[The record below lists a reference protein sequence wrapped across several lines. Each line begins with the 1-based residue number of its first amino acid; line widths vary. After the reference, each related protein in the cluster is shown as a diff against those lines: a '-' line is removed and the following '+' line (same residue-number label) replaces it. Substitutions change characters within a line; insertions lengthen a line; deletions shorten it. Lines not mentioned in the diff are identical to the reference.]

1 MQRGSVVKVQALFKK
16 KAPVVVEEP
25 PAPVKKSMFSFGGKK
40 DANAKKVEEAPPAP
54 VKKGLFSFGGKK
66 EAASSSPAAP
76 SSKKAGASKKVVVKS
91 DDKAAEYKKR
101 QGLGGIVSAFDFAEV
116 RSKSGEIYVCGCVD
130 GGLNLQVRPKMT
142 QRGLCGGGG
151 SSLGA

>member
-1 MQRGSVVKVQALFKK
+1 MTSGMFAGPQLPVRQPGMQMQRGSVVKVQALFKK
-16 KAPVVVEEP
+16 KAPMVVEEP

-40 DANAKKVEEAPPAP
+40 DANVTKKMEEAPPAP

-66 EAASSSPAAP
+66 EAASSSPPAP
-76 SSKKAGASKKVVVKS
+76 SSKKAGASKKVVAKS

-116 RSKSGEIYVCGCVD
+116 RSKSGEICVCVYVD
-130 GGLNLQVRPKMT
+130 GGFNL
-142 QRGLCGGGG
+142 
-151 SSLGA
+151 